1 MIAYLGIEAFK
12 HVVENNGNTVI
23 MPSNLTELEMSQ
35 RLRKFGSK
43 QNKWISVMGKIGRK
57 IVQTT
62 QQINCYKLVLMLFDS
77 QWLND
82 KPVFG

>member
-1 MIAYLGIEAFK
+1 
-12 HVVENNGNTVI
+12 
-23 MPSNLTELEMSQ
+23 MSQ

>member
-1 MIAYLGIEAFK
+1 
-12 HVVENNGNTVI
+12 
-23 MPSNLTELEMSQ
+23 MSQ

-62 QQINCYKLVLMLFDS
+62 QHINCYKLVLMLFDS

-82 KPVFG
+82 KPVFR